1 GEVTADPKTPMQ
13 DLDRLAMGARLHGV
27 GRNGWPAAIR
37 HDALVVLDRGLGCLD
52 VARRER
58 RRAKR
63 RIGDPLPCGFRALLG
78 RKLVAME
85 SACLRGWRG
94 RLEYPAA
101 AAAVA
106 EKPAAIGS
114 GLLIAVGVVLVA
126 AAKPV
131 KDAGVSSV
139 AGGDEEAGR
148 QGKRR
153 AKG

>member
-63 RIGDPLPCGFRALLG
+63 RIGDPLPCGFVALLG

-85 SACLRGWRG
+85 GSCLRGSRRRW
-94 RLEYPAA
+94 EYPAAA

-114 GLLIAVGVVLVA
+114 GLLIA
-126 AAKPV
+126 
-131 KDAGVSSV
+131 
-139 AGGDEEAGR
+139 
-148 QGKRR
+148 
-153 AKG
+153 